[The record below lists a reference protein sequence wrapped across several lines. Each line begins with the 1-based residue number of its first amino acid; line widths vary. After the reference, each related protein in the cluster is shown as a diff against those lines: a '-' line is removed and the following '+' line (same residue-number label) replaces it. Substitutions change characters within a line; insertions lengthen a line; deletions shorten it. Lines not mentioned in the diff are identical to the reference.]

1 MRVLYCP
8 VCGMPV
14 HMAAWIPLTAK
25 CIEDVWDIWFCDSC
39 KWCSDWSG
47 DAGLSEETGMEQTDH
62 GPVES
67 DRRSIWMSTFRS
79 A

>member
-25 CIEDVWDIWFCDSC
+25 CIADVWDIWFCDSC
-39 KWCSDWSG
+39 KWCSDWPGMPDFLKKPGWSKPIT
-47 DAGLSEETGMEQTDH
+47 DPTKAERAGGRN
-62 GPVES
+62 G
-67 DRRSIWMSTFRS
+67 
-79 A
+79 